1 MKLSAREP
9 AALYPPVHG
18 RQRRTSISVIPNST
32 SATCASEEIYFVKS
46 VHRRSHSVAAGALK
60 NNENM
65 IDDDFRFLSGASPS
79 LMDFASDIILAEQRR
94 LALNSG
100 CCQENAVSTVDA
112 GTFKQLSGWAVVNQD
127 IDFPDCSPR
136 TPLSQLSNRILSWS
150 PPALRKPSYVYF
162 EVSPAIASD
171 LLLPDCF

>member
-32 SATCASEEIYFVKS
+32 SAPCATEDVYFVKS
-46 VHRRSHSVAAGALK
+46 VHRRSHTCVAAGALR

-65 IDDDFRFLSGASPS
+65 IDDDFRFLSGSSPS
-79 LMDFASDIILAEQRR
+79 LMDFASEIILAEQRR

-100 CCQENAVSTVDA
+100 CCQENAVS
-112 GTFKQLSGWAVVNQD
+112 KQLSDRAVVNRD
-127 IDFPDCSPR
+127 IDFADCSPR